1 MTKLTNER
9 KVEHFISAR
18 FGKLI
23 ICPKLNEQY
32 KVVAEVEV
40 DPKTLG
46 VFGFGIWE
54 MEAEIKAAIHP
65 TEKVPYLY
73 IHFSYKHNAEVT
85 MDIDDNPV
93 MKGPSGSNGYRVT
106 VKL

>member
-23 ICPKLNEQY
+23 ICPKLTDQY
-32 KVVAEVEV
+32 KVVAELKI
-40 DPKTLG
+40 DPATLG

-54 MEAEIKAAIHP
+54 MEAVVKAAIHP

-73 IHFSYKHNAEVT
+73 IHFSYEHNAEAT
-85 MDIDDNPV
+85 MIDDDYSV
-93 MKGPSGSNGYRVT
+93 KKGPSGSNGYRIA